1 MQMLSSLKLRKLYLI
16 LLIGLTSV
24 IATGTPSAL
33 IASELIVRKESV
45 VYITKTGAKY
55 HTSSCRYLRQSKIKI
70 SLKDAKSSGYT
81 ACKVCR
87 P

>member
-1 MQMLSSLKLRKLYLI
+1 MLSSLKFRKLYLI
-16 LLIGLTSV
+16 LLIGLSSV
-24 IATGTPSAL
+24 LATGIPSAL
-33 IASELIVRKESV
+33 IASELIVPRESV

-70 SLKDAKSSGYT
+70 SLKDAKSGGYS
-81 ACKVCR
+81 ACKICK